1 MSQPNEPDIM
11 GRWML
16 LGIIGFV
23 GLCILIFGLVQL
35 FNGQRIA
42 GSLIIFIALVDLLL
56 LVWLRKKV

>member
-1 MSQPNEPDIM
+1 M